1 MQVHSTKHKVCVT
14 GQTEHILRSVLK
26 IKAWVEVARRLES
39 GEVLFCDDR
48 FSIIEQGS
56 DIVSEY
62 ARTQQQMVVQEAEGY
77 LDLIMV
83 FADRWPVTPAL
94 RDRLAERTLE
104 ILEKVEY
111 IDIELSHVNY
121 LRGEALRCLEKH
133 REALVPLQKAAQQ
146 DPANIRTWL
155 ALGWCYKRLNRIDLA
170 VEALEES
177 LMVDS
182 SGAIIHY
189 NLACYWS
196 LACNTEQ
203 ALHHLAVAFDI
214 DPNYRDLVAN
224 ETDFDSLRSN
234 QDFRM
239 LTGVVV

>member
-1 MQVHSTKHKVCVT
+1 M
-14 GQTEHILRSVLK
+14 
-26 IKAWVEVARRLES
+26 LEY
-39 GEVLFCDDR
+39 V
-48 FSIIEQGS
+48 
-56 DIVSEY
+56 
-62 ARTQQQMVVQEAEGY
+62 RTHQQLVVQEAEGY

-83 FADRWPVTPAL
+83 LADRWPVTPAL

-104 ILEKVEY
+104 ILDKVEY
-111 IDIELSHVNY
+111 IDAEFSHVNY
-121 LRGEALRCLEKH
+121 LRGEALRCMEKH

-146 DPANIRTWL
+146 DPANIPVWL

-182 SGAIIHY
+182 SGAIVHY

-196 LACNTEQ
+196 LACNAEQ

-214 DPNYRDLVAN
+214 DPDYRDLVAD
-224 ETDFDSLRSN
+224 ESDFDSLRSN
-234 QDFRM
+234 HDFRM